1 MEGVMAETP
10 RLAHLMLMLFLE
22 SALTIVAGLAVVLLG
37 SILRATLAVR
47 MGGLLAV
54 ACICGYGIVLLGT
67 GALSSNKTL
76 PEGERKYFCEPDCHI
91 AYSIESVRTA
101 ATLGTETSANQ
112 ANGEYIVVRLKSW
125 FDENSISRHR
135 GNAPLTPVPR
145 LVSLEDSNG
154 RRYFPTQV
162 KSNAL
167 QEGSTPLAQPLR
179 PGESYLTSFVFDVAR
194 DAKQLRLLITADD
207 PISVVTIDHENSPF
221 HGKIYLGLRPSD
233 PPSVAARR

>member
-1 MEGVMAETP
+1 MAETP
-10 RLAHLMLMLFLE
+10 RLAHLMLLLFLG
-22 SALTIVAGLAVVLLG
+22 SALTIVAGLATVVLG
-37 SILRATLAVR
+37 TVLRAKLATR
-47 MGGLLAV
+47 MGGLLAI
-54 ACICGYGIVLLGT
+54 ACVCGYGIVLLGT
-67 GALSSNKTL
+67 GVLSSSKTL

-101 ATLGTETSANQ
+101 AMLGTEMSSSQ
-112 ANGEYIVVRLKSW
+112 ASGEFFVVRLKSW
-125 FDENSISRHR
+125 FDENSISKHR
-135 GNAPLTPVPR
+135 GNGPLTPVPR

-167 QEGSTPLAQPLR
+167 REGSTPLMQPLR

-194 DAKQLRLLITADD
+194 DAKQLRLLITDDD

-221 HGKIYLGLRPSD
+221 HGKIYLGLSPSS
-233 PPSVAARR
+233 PSSAAELR